1 LSGGRRP
8 WLHLREAAPGASAAA
23 SSGLLVAGRPD
34 DGFRVPRVAM
44 GLCGPLAPRVN
55 GLCSRVRVRVPI
67 AMDVAERR
75 ATSDLTRRRRD
86 YSSRVKLFYWLV
98 SYKDASC
105 LALPCPALHLWCTA
119 HRGCCRKAH
128 FQDHQATALSVF
140 LHRNAGTHLWSPCA
154 LSGAPLASSLQK
166 EFDLSRGEGCRNAK
180 RPTRPAHAAN

>member
-1 LSGGRRP
+1 MSGGRRP

-55 GLCSRVRVRVPI
+55 WAVSRVRVRVPI

-128 FQDHQATALSVF
+128 FQDHQATALSNFPAPKRRHASLVA
-140 LHRNAGTHLWSPCA
+140 LCSQWCTARVVVHRSRRRCRK
-154 LSGAPLASSLQK
+154 SSI
-166 EFDLSRGEGCRNAK
+166 
-180 RPTRPAHAAN
+180 